1 MTQPASA
8 KSTQA
13 CPEIKA
19 GGAAGIETRIEAG
32 IEPGIE
38 AGIEP
43 GMETTIK
50 AGIEAGIEPGMETT
64 IEAGIEAGIEG
75 KIEAGIEAGRLDLDH
90 DACYRAI
97 AVRDA
102 RFDGR
107 LFTGVKTTGIYCRPI
122 CPARTPRSENV
133 VFFPTAAAAHEAGFR
148 PCLRC
153 RPETSPDLGAW
164 HGASNTVSRALA
176 LVELGALDEASVDAL
191 AGRVGVG
198 ERQLRR
204 LFQQHLGASPVAVAQ
219 SRRVLLAKQLIH
231 ETRLPMT
238 EVALAAGFGSLRRFN
253 DTFQA
258 LFKRPPTALRRAAGR
273 DVSAGPDGEISLK
286 LRYRPPYDWPAMLDF
301 LRARA
306 ISGVE
311 SVDGDV
317 YRRTIGL
324 HGRQGTVSVRSAGG
338 NALCATV
345 RFPILSALPRII
357 ARLRRVFD
365 LAADPDAI
373 AEQLVKDP
381 TLAPLIAARPGL
393 RVPGAWDGFELAVRA
408 VLGQQITVAG
418 AIRLAGALVQRFGA
432 RLEAPDGAL
441 THVFPDPLVLAGA
454 DPAAMGMPRSRGAAL
469 LAVAAAV
476 VADPRIFAA
485 GRGLEEA
492 VAQLR
497 ALPGIGEWTAQ
508 YIAMRQLREP
518 DAFPAADIGL
528 MRAMADAA
536 GLRPTAR
543 ALLARAETWRPW
555 RAYAAQHLWTSSAQ
569 RGSAMGRGLFEPPAH
584 APDPGF
590 VSPDSGRSAAP
601 DPGRSAALDP
611 GRSAALDPGRSAALD
626 PGRSAAL
633 DPGRSAAGA
642 SARADSGA

>member
-1 MTQPASA
+1 MTDAD
-8 KSTQA
+8 TQA
-13 CPEIKA
+13 EQSDVAPM
-19 GGAAGIETRIEAG
+19 GT
-32 IEPGIE
+32 
-38 AGIEP
+38 
-43 GMETTIK
+43 
-50 AGIEAGIEPGMETT
+50 
-64 IEAGIEAGIEG
+64 
-75 KIEAGIEAGRLDLDH
+75 LDLDH
-90 DACYRAI
+90 DACYRAM

-164 HGASNTVSRALA
+164 RGASNTVSRALA
-176 LVELGALDEASVDAL
+176 LVEMGALDEASVDDL
-191 AGRVGVG
+191 ANRVGVG

-204 LFQQHLGASPVAVAQ
+204 LFQQHLGASPIAVAQ

-238 EVALAAGFGSLRRFN
+238 EIAMAAGYGSLRRFN

-258 LFKRPPTALRRAAGR
+258 LFKRPPTALRRSGGSE
-273 DVSAGPDGEISLK
+273 VSAGPRGEISLL
-286 LRYRPPYDWPAMLDF
+286 LRYRPPYDWPAMLSF
-301 LRARA
+301 LRVRA
-306 ISGVE
+306 ITGVE
-311 SVDGDV
+311 VVEGDV

-324 HGRQGTVSVRSAGG
+324 GGQQGTVTVRPAEG
-338 NALCATV
+338 NALNATV
-345 RFPILSALPRII
+345 CFPGLSALPQII

-373 AEQLVKDP
+373 ALQLVKDP
-381 TLAPLIAARPGL
+381 TLAPLVAARPGL

-408 VLGQQITVAG
+408 VLGQQITVPG
-418 AIRLAGALVQRFGA
+418 AIRLAGTLVVRFGETL
-432 RLEAPDGAL
+432 REPDGAL
-441 THVFPDPLVLAGA
+441 THVFPDPAMLAGV
-454 DPAAMGMPRSRGAAL
+454 DPASMGMPRNRGVAL

-476 VADPRIFAA
+476 VADPHIFSA

-528 MRAMADAA
+528 MRAMADSA
-536 GLRPTAR
+536 GIRPTAS

-555 RAYAAQHLWTSSAQ
+555 RAYAAQHLW
-569 RGSAMGRGLFEPPAH
+569 
-584 APDPGF
+584 
-590 VSPDSGRSAAP
+590 
-601 DPGRSAALDP
+601 
-611 GRSAALDPGRSAALD
+611 
-626 PGRSAAL
+626 
-633 DPGRSAAGA
+633 A
-642 SARADSGA
+642 SA